1 MGFFNYFS
9 SNNGWK
15 NAKVKILFVDL
26 QSIKIQKTVF
36 KSSALFRLH
45 MIVFLWGF
53 TAILGKLIHANAQI
67 LVFYRMFFA
76 SVFLYVF
83 IRFFKRESLNI
94 SRKLMIQLAIIGGF
108 MAFHWFC
115 FFYSIKVSNVS
126 IALSCLS
133 LSTLFASILEPIVF
147 KRKIDISEVI
157 MGIVI
162 VICMGLIFK
171 TEFQYKEGIFFGIL
185 TALFGTIFSVFNG
198 KIFGKTSSG
207 NIIFYEIFS
216 GFLILSIL
224 YVFMGQISHLN
235 EISYRDLALIILLAS
250 VFTAFP
256 MLESVN
262 LMKYISPFT
271 LILTV
276 NLEPVYGIILAFFIF
291 GDSEEMSPIFYIA
304 SLIMILAIIA
314 NGIIK
319 ARRGTKNLDI

>member
-1 MGFFNYFS
+1 MVN
-9 SNNGWK
+9 
-15 NAKVKILFVDL
+15 
-26 QSIKIQKTVF
+26 
-36 KSSALFRLH
+36 KSQLFRLH
-45 MIVFLWGF
+45 FIVFLWGF
-53 TAILGKLIHANAQI
+53 TAILGKLIHANAQV
-67 LVFYRMFFA
+67 LVFYRMSFA
-76 SVFLYVF
+76 ALFLYIF
-83 IRFFKRESLNI
+83 IRFFKKESLKI
-94 SRKLMIQLAIIGGF
+94 SKKLLIQLAAIGGF
-108 MAFHWFC
+108 MAFHWLC

-133 LSTLFASILEPIVF
+133 LSTLFASILEPIIF
-147 KRKIDISEVI
+147 KRKIDISEVV

-171 TEFQYKEGIFFGIL
+171 TEFHYKEGIFYGIL

-216 GFLILSIL
+216 GFLILS
-224 YVFMGQISHLN
+224 VFYLITGQIFQVN

-276 NLEPVYGIILAFFIF
+276 NLEPIYGIILAFFIF
-291 GDSEEMSPIFYIA
+291 GESEQMSPIFYIA

-314 NGIIK
+314 NGVIK
-319 ARRGTKNLDI
+319 ARKNAATKKVEI

>member
-1 MGFFNYFS
+1 
-9 SNNGWK
+9 
-15 NAKVKILFVDL
+15 
-26 QSIKIQKTVF
+26 
-36 KSSALFRLH
+36 

-53 TAILGKLIHANAQI
+53 TAILGKLIETNAQA
-67 LVFYRMFFA
+67 LTFYRMLFA
-76 SVFLYVF
+76 AIFLFIF
-83 IRFFKRESLNI
+83 IRFVKKESI
-94 SRKLMIQLAIIGGF
+94 KVSKKLFLQLSAIGGF
-108 MAFHWFC
+108 MAFHWLC

-133 LSTLFASILEPIVF
+133 LSTLFASILEPIIF
-147 KRKIDISEVI
+147 KRKIDISEVV

-216 GFLILSIL
+216 GFLILTAFL
-224 YVFMGQISHLN
+224 LVTGQIFQLN
-235 EISYRDLALIILLAS
+235 EISTHDLTLVILLAS

-271 LILTV
+271 LIITV

-291 GDSEEMSPIFYIA
+291 GESEQMSPIFYGA
-304 SLIMILAIIA
+304 SLVMISAIIV
-314 NGIIK
+314 NGVLK
-319 ARRGTKNLDI
+319 SRKNAAEKKLQN

>member
-1 MGFFNYFS
+1 MVN
-9 SNNGWK
+9 
-15 NAKVKILFVDL
+15 
-26 QSIKIQKTVF
+26 
-36 KSSALFRLH
+36 KSELFRLH
-45 MIVFLWGF
+45 FIVFLWGF
-53 TAILGKLIHANAQI
+53 TAILGKLIHANAQV
-67 LVFYRMFFA
+67 LVFYRMSFA
-76 SVFLYVF
+76 ALFLYIF
-83 IRFFKRESLNI
+83 IRFFKKESLKI
-94 SRKLMIQLAIIGGF
+94 SKKLLIQLAAIGGF
-108 MAFHWFC
+108 MAFHWLC

-133 LSTLFASILEPIVF
+133 LSTLFASILEPIIF
-147 KRKIDISEVI
+147 KRKIDISEVV

-171 TEFQYKEGIFFGIL
+171 TEFHYKEGIFYGIL

-216 GFLILSIL
+216 GFLILS
-224 YVFMGQISHLN
+224 VFYLITGQIFQVN

-276 NLEPVYGIILAFFIF
+276 NLEPIYGIILAFFIF
-291 GDSEEMSPIFYIA
+291 GESEQMSPIFYIA
-304 SLIMILAIIA
+304 SLIMILAIVA
-314 NGIIK
+314 NGVIK
-319 ARRGTKNLDI
+319 ARKNAATKKVEF

>member
-1 MGFFNYFS
+1 MVN
-9 SNNGWK
+9 
-15 NAKVKILFVDL
+15 
-26 QSIKIQKTVF
+26 
-36 KSSALFRLH
+36 KSELFRLH
-45 MIVFLWGF
+45 FIVFLWGF
-53 TAILGKLIHANAQI
+53 TAILGKLIQANAQV
-67 LVFYRMFFA
+67 LVFYRMSFA
-76 SVFLYVF
+76 ALFLYIF
-83 IRFFKRESLNI
+83 IRFFKKESLKI
-94 SRKLMIQLAIIGGF
+94 SKKLLIQLAAIGGF
-108 MAFHWFC
+108 MAFHWLC

-133 LSTLFASILEPIVF
+133 LSTLFASILEPIIF
-147 KRKIDISEVI
+147 KRKIDISEVV

-171 TEFQYKEGIFFGIL
+171 TEFHYKEGIFYGIL

-216 GFLILSIL
+216 GFLILS
-224 YVFMGQISHLN
+224 VFYLITGQIFQVN

-276 NLEPVYGIILAFFIF
+276 NLAPIYGIILAFFIF
-291 GDSEEMSPIFYIA
+291 GESEQMSPIFYIA

-314 NGIIK
+314 NGVIK
-319 ARRGTKNLDI
+319 ARKNAATKKVEF

>member
-1 MGFFNYFS
+1 MVN
-9 SNNGWK
+9 
-15 NAKVKILFVDL
+15 
-26 QSIKIQKTVF
+26 
-36 KSSALFRLH
+36 KSELFRLH
-45 MIVFLWGF
+45 FIVFLWGF
-53 TAILGKLIHANAQI
+53 TAILGKLIHANAQV
-67 LVFYRMFFA
+67 LVFYRMSFA
-76 SVFLYVF
+76 ALFLYIF
-83 IRFFKRESLNI
+83 IRFFKKESLKI
-94 SRKLMIQLAIIGGF
+94 SKKLLIQLAAIGGF
-108 MAFHWFC
+108 MAFHWLC

-133 LSTLFASILEPIVF
+133 LSTLFASILEPIIF
-147 KRKIDISEVI
+147 KRKIDISEVV

-171 TEFQYKEGIFFGIL
+171 TEFHYKEGIFYGIL

-216 GFLILSIL
+216 GFLILS
-224 YVFMGQISHLN
+224 VFYLITGQIFQVN

-276 NLEPVYGIILAFFIF
+276 NLEPIYGIILAFFIF
-291 GDSEEMSPIFYIA
+291 GESEQMSPIFYIA

-314 NGIIK
+314 NGVIK
-319 ARRGTKNLDI
+319 ARKNAATKKVEI